1 MKSNSMKITTISLL
15 VFLLATTA
23 TAQRPERFVRAEILV
38 KSDINSV
45 WKAWTTEAGVKSFF
59 APACSIEAKTG
70 GQYEI
75 YFNPSGESGQRGAEG
90 TKILALQ
97 PSRMLSFTW
106 NNPPHIPGVRWQY
119 TSVVVRL
126 KQITPKTTRVTLYQS
141 GWGNGKDW
149 DEAYKFFSTAWSGQI
164 LPYLKYS
171 LEVGPV
177 DWKTPPKLQHGL

>member
-75 YFNPSGESGQRGAEG
+75 YFCSRQAETNHAEDHARDALSVRMGQ
-90 TKILALQ
+90 
-97 PSRMLSFTW
+97 W
-106 NNPPHIPGVRWQY
+106 
-119 TSVVVRL
+119 
-126 KQITPKTTRVTLYQS
+126 
-141 GWGNGKDW
+141 
-149 DEAYKFFSTAWSGQI
+149 
-164 LPYLKYS
+164 
-171 LEVGPV
+171 
-177 DWKTPPKLQHGL
+177 